1 MYFLGGGLP
10 MGGLLPFLKQEEKI
24 MAEIRLNIYK
34 QNNKNEIEKTY
45 IANGYDLMLGTV
57 EDFINI
63 IDVDKLNDQKA
74 VIQMVINGYNQIKP
88 LLKDVFPEI
97 TDDEF
102 KRVKVKE
109 LALTIVQIGTAAIE
123 SFDILKQGN

>member
-1 MYFLGGGLP
+1 
-10 MGGLLPFLKQEEKI
+10 

-34 QNNKNEIEKTY
+34 QNNKNEVEKTY

-57 EDFINI
+57 EDFVNI

>member
-1 MYFLGGGLP
+1 
-10 MGGLLPFLKQEEKI
+10 MGGLLPFLKKGEKN

-34 QNNKNEIEKTY
+34 QNNKNEVEKTY

-57 EDFINI
+57 EDFVNI
-63 IDVDKLNDQKA
+63 IDVDKLHDQKA

-102 KRVKVKE
+102 KRVKVKD
-109 LALTIVQIGTAAIE
+109 LALTIVQIGTAAVE
-123 SFDILKQGN
+123 SFNILKQGN